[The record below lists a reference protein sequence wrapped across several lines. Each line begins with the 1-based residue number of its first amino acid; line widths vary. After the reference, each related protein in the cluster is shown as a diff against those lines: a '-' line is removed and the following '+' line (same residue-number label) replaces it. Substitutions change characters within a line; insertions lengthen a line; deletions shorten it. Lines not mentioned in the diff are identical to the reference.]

1 MSGIALTFGS
11 NASSLC
17 REMLAQTP
25 GKQKQQID
33 ATKTL
38 SVGRAYH
45 GKAIYERGPQDYDGV
60 VVAMDGFVLGS
71 DMPLHNPEDVFYEKY
86 LSNSLDT
93 VSELNGSF
101 SALII
106 DVARDR
112 VVILTDRLG
121 TRSLFMNN
129 DLSNLAVA
137 TSLKALLCDGRI
149 SRRLSTV
156 TIFDLLAYQRAVND
170 HAPYA
175 DVTNVTASAVWTIT
189 QQKIIKHKSWRLA
202 WQPRAI
208 STEEASVSLSGALTR
223 AARRLCAGQP
233 KVGVLL
239 SGGLDS
245 RLTLAAINKAGLASD
260 AITLAAEQNA
270 EVQAARAVAQAS
282 NAPFNYISV
291 PPLKLSA
298 SLDDAAQAVH
308 GVLSAPMN
316 FYGSL
321 PQFADNYSLLL
332 SGHGV
337 DYTLRGIHLPCI
349 RVQLRRSKMRLP
361 ILEKLSSITP
371 EYLAN
376 NWRAGLPAETIK
388 RILQPDAVKRF
399 EAARIAAMEQ
409 VLGEV
414 NLATPYDAWD
424 AFTLH
429 HQCLHYTFND
439 FISMR
444 DYVENHTLAF
454 DKEVFDLYLSL
465 PPKMRAG
472 SDIPRKAL
480 LQLAP
485 KLAALPDANTGT
497 SASRG
502 SWMQLL
508 HHALQAWGR
517 RLPGRQ
523 NPIAGATHGSWA
535 NFALLMRTDPILL
548 SRLEALPK
556 SAALMDTGL
565 FDEKRL
571 RDLIS
576 DHLANRADYRKLLR
590 ILLTID
596 SWYTQYPYKGVAI

>member
-1 MSGIALTFGS
+1 MSGIVLTFGS
-11 NASSLC
+11 DAANLC
-17 REMLAQTP
+17 REMLTQTP

-33 ATKTL
+33 ASKTL

-45 GKAIYERGPQDYDGV
+45 GKAIYERGPQSYNGV
-60 VVAMDGFVLGS
+60 VVVMDGFVLGS
-71 DMPLHNPEDVFYEKY
+71 DMPLNNPEDVFYEKY
-86 LSNSLDT
+86 LSNSLDSL
-93 VSELNGSF
+93 SELNGSF

-106 DVARDR
+106 DVAKDQII
-112 VVILTDRLG
+112 ILTDRLG
-121 TRSLFMNN
+121 TRPLFMNN
-129 DLSNLAVA
+129 DLNNLSVA
-137 TSLKALLCDGRI
+137 TSLKALLCDDRV
-149 SRRLSTV
+149 SRRLSAS

-175 DVTNVTASAVWTIT
+175 DITTVTASAVWTIT
-189 QQKIIKHKSWRLA
+189 QKKIVKHKSWRLA
-202 WQPRAI
+202 WKPRAI
-208 STEEASVSLSGALTR
+208 STEEASVSLSEALIR
-223 AARRLCAGQP
+223 AARRSCSGQP

-245 RLTLAAINKAGLASD
+245 RITLAAISKAGLASD
-260 AITLAAEQNA
+260 AITLAAEENA
-270 EVQAARAVAQAS
+270 EVRAARAVAHAS

-308 GVLSAPMN
+308 GVQSAPMN

-337 DYTLRGIHLPCI
+337 DYTLRGFHLPCI

-376 NWRAGLPAETIK
+376 NWRAGLPAEMTK
-388 RILQPDAVKRF
+388 RILRPEAVKRF
-399 EAARIAAMEQ
+399 DAARIAAMKQ
-409 VLGEV
+409 VLSEV
-414 NLATPYDAWD
+414 DLATPYDAWD
-424 AFTLH
+424 AFILH

-439 FISMR
+439 FVAMR

-465 PPKMRAG
+465 PPKMRAE
-472 SDIPRKAL
+472 SDIPRNAL
-480 LQLAP
+480 FRLAP
-485 KLAALPDANTGT
+485 NLAALPDANTGT

-502 SWMQLL
+502 SWMQLF

-523 NPIAGATHGSWA
+523 NPTAGATHGSWS
-535 NFALLMRTDPILL
+535 NFALLMRKDPIFL

-556 SAALMDTGL
+556 SPALMDTGL
-565 FDEKRL
+565 FDEKGL

-576 DHLANRADYRKLLR
+576 DHLSNRADHRKLLR

-596 SWYTQYPYKGVAI
+596 SWYARYPYKGVAL

>member
-1 MSGIALTFGS
+1 MSGIALTFGA
-11 NASSLC
+11 NASDLC

-45 GKAIYERGPQDYDGV
+45 GKAIYERGPQHYDGV
-60 VVAMDGFVLGS
+60 VVVVDGFILGS
-71 DMPLHNPEDVFYEKY
+71 DMPLNSPEDVFYEKY
-86 LSNSLDT
+86 LSNSLNS

-106 DVARDR
+106 DVIKDQI
-112 VVILTDRLG
+112 VILTDRLG
-121 TRSLFMNN
+121 TRPLFMNN
-129 DLSNLAVA
+129 DLSNLAIA

-149 SRRLSTV
+149 SRRLSAV

-175 DVTNVTASAVWTIT
+175 DVTTVTASAVWTIT
-189 QQKIIKHKSWRLA
+189 QQKIVKHKSWRLA
-202 WQPRAI
+202 WQPRPI
-208 STEEASVSLSGALTR
+208 STEEASISLSAALIR
-223 AARRLCAGQP
+223 AARRSCAGQP

-245 RLTLAAINKAGLASD
+245 RLTLAAMNKAGLASD
-260 AITLAAEQNA
+260 AITLAAEENA
-270 EVQAARAVAQAS
+270 EVQTARAVAEAS

-291 PPLKLSA
+291 PSSKLSA

-308 GVLSAPMN
+308 GVQSAPMS

-321 PQFADNYSLLL
+321 PQFADHYSLLL

-376 NWRAGLPAETIK
+376 NWRAGLPTETIK
-388 RILQPDAVKRF
+388 RILQPEAFKQF
-399 EAARIAAMEQ
+399 EMARIAAMEQ

-414 NLATPYDAWD
+414 DLATPYDAWD
-424 AFTLH
+424 AFILH
-429 HQCLHYTFND
+429 HQCLNYTFND
-439 FISMR
+439 FVAMR

-454 DKEVFDLYLSL
+454 DKEVFDLYLSM
-465 PPKMRAG
+465 PPKMRAE

-497 SASRG
+497 SAFRG
-502 SWMQLL
+502 PWMQLF
-508 HHALQAWGR
+508 HQAFQAWSR
-517 RLPGRQ
+517 RMPGRQ
-523 NPIAGATHGSWA
+523 NPTAGATHGSWA
-535 NFALLMRTDPILL
+535 DFGLLMRKDPMFL
-548 SRLEALPK
+548 SRLKGLPR
-556 SAALMDTGL
+556 SPALMDSGL
-565 FDEKRL
+565 FDEKGL
-571 RDLIS
+571 RHLIN
-576 DHLANRADYRKLLR
+576 DHLSNRADYRKLLR
-590 ILLTID
+590 MLLTID
-596 SWYTQYPYKGVAI
+596 SWYTRYPYKGVAT